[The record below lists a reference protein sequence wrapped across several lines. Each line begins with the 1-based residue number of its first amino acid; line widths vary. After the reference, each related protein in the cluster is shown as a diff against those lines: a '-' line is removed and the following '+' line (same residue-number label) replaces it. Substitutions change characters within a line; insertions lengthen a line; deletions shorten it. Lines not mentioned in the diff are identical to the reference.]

1 RPARRQHHGFLQAV
15 QRQDAE
21 RSRRDDFP
29 GPRHHL
35 HGPLLH
41 VRVEDAARFRPAPSR
56 CGNRQGFSGTQSQQ
70 SRQSYQEAGRRN
82 RQDQACRSQ
91 HHQSGLCG
99 PYRHG
104 HGSQYGSGSRGSLGS
119 HRRREI
125 AEVEMTKKSGKHVEN
140 ARKKVEARPYK
151 LAEAAELLK
160 KTHHTKFNETVELAI
175 NRGVDPKHSDQVVRG
190 TVVLPNGLGKSV
202 RVLVLA
208 GGDKQREAQEAG
220 AEFVGGD
227 DMVQKIMEG
236 WTDFDAVIATPD
248 MMRSAGKL
256 GKVLGPRGL
265 MPNPK
270 TGTVTADVTKAVK
283 ETKAGKVEFRVDKA
297 GIIHCPVGKINFDAP
312 KLAENA
318 HSVIAAVLKAK
329 PAAAKGKYVK
339 KITLTSTMG
348 PGILVDIAEAET
360 LATAATRGEKLAETE
375 NNNEEEKRKAAGS
388 GQAENRAREGVH
400 RDSHHLPGHHRR
412 TRHQAPPRRAGRRR
426 QISGCQKHSR
436 GTCRHRHTR

>member
-1 RPARRQHHGFLQAV
+1 M
-15 QRQDAE
+15 
-21 RSRRDDFP
+21 
-29 GPRHHL
+29 
-35 HGPLLH
+35 
-41 VRVEDAARFRPAPSR
+41 
-56 CGNRQGFSGTQSQQ
+56 N
-70 SRQSYQEAGRRN
+70 
-82 RQDQACRSQ
+82 
-91 HHQSGLCG
+91 
-99 PYRHG
+99 
-104 HGSQYGSGSRGSLGS
+104 
-119 HRRREI
+119 
-125 AEVEMTKKSGKHVEN
+125 KSGKHMQA

-151 LAEAAELLK
+151 LAEAAELIK

-175 NRGVDPKHSDQVVRG
+175 NLGVDPKHSDQVVRG

-208 GGDKQREAQEAG
+208 SGDKQREATEAG

-227 DMVQKIMEG
+227 DMVAKIMEG

-270 TGTVTADVTKAVK
+270 TGTVTADISKAVN

-297 GIIHCPVGKINFDAP
+297 GIVHCPVGKINFDAA

-318 HSVIAAVLKAK
+318 HVVIVAVVKAK

-348 PGILVDIAEAET
+348 PAILVDLAEAEL
-360 LATAATRGEKLAETE
+360 LAAAA
-375 NNNEEEKRKAAGS
+375 
-388 GQAENRAREGVH
+388 
-400 RDSHHLPGHHRR
+400 
-412 TRHQAPPRRAGRRR
+412 
-426 QISGCQKHSR
+426 
-436 GTCRHRHTR
+436 